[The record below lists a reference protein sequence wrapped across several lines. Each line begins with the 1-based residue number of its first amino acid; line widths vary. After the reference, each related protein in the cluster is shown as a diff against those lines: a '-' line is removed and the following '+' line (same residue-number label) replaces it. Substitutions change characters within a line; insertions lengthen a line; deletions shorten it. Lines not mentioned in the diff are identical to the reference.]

1 MSEQL
6 NSTGF
11 RLSGAALRTW
21 GMLLLLLG
29 MIGRS
34 IFQRSLLGL
43 AAGSQLLELLN
54 SSPSAM
60 GYATVAIILQL
71 LEACAAPVFSF
82 LLVEG
87 FLHTKNF
94 KRYLVRVLAVALIS
108 EVPYDF
114 MYSGSFLNLD
124 VQNPVFAVALCLM
137 VLYFLRY
144 YREKTIRN
152 RLIQIVVFLAA
163 LAWTGILNIQDGGP
177 LLIITVVLWIFRE
190 KSLLRTLAGCLAAVV
205 SMLFSPFYLI
215 APLSFLM
222 IHWYRGE
229 RGNQNRVVSYLMYPV
244 LLTITGLIGYLL

>member
-60 GYATVAIILQL
+60 GYATAAIILQL

-205 SMLFSPFYLI
+205 STLFSPFYLI